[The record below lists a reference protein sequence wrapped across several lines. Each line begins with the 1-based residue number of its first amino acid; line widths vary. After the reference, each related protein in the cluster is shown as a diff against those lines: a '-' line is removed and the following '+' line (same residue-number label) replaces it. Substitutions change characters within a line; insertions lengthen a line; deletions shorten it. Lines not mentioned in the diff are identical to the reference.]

1 MRSGSLR
8 SIELLLHS
16 EGRRSIT
23 MPWTVVGIGETESSS
38 DRATASAAVVQVER
52 DDEERR
58 IVVEL
63 LDSADAAGKPLN
75 AQEAVRNFLEND
87 EPPKRLVVTT
97 HGVSAA
103 VD

>member
-23 MPWTVVGIGETESSS
+23 MPWTVVGISETESSS
-38 DRATASAAVVQVER
+38 DRATVSAAVVQVER

-75 AQEAVRNFLEND
+75 AQEAVRNFLEDD
-87 EPPKRLVVTT
+87 EPPKRLVITT